1 MSSVPTLNPM
11 ISRIGIPAA
20 LADLHGWLCWRF
32 ETVPGE
38 PKARKVPI
46 YADGSK
52 RRGRQGST
60 EDRARLVT
68 YADAIKVA
76 MARGWGVGFAPMPEW
91 GVTALDFDNCV
102 TAGRVHP
109 DVERLVAGTYAE
121 LSPSGRGV
129 RAFVIGQLGNRKDAH
144 GTPFGIET
152 FSSKGFT
159 TVTGSL
165 LPVCELTDSAATV
178 AEASPELLAYCAQR
192 FQREA
197 TVDTPE
203 ASGDTPPL
211 GLIQDQL
218 QEALDVLD
226 PSMPHEGWLRVGMAL
241 HHETSGQ
248 GFALWDQWSSTGSTY
263 PGTEALQTR
272 WDSFGRGGQSPTTA
286 QALVRMA
293 NANGARIDIAAL
305 EAADDFDVIPDT
317 PETIAAA
324 EEKAAR
330 FKVIDA
336 TEYAG
341 RPLPKWIVRDV
352 LPQAE
357 LVVLFGES
365 TAGKSFVALDLAEA
379 IARGLP
385 WRGKRVQ
392 QGRVAY
398 VCAEGGGGFSKRL
411 KAYEIEH
418 QVDHVGVPLG
428 VIPAAPNLL
437 QRDDALDV
445 AKSIK
450 AWGGADV
457 VIVDTFAQT
466 MPGANENA
474 AEDVG
479 KALSHC
485 KGLHRALGAVIVL
498 VHHAGKDT
506 SKGARG
512 WSGLKAAADAEIEV
526 VRSPTG
532 RLMRTSKQ
540 KDGEDG
546 IGWGFD
552 LKVVPVGIDDEGE
565 IETSCV
571 VIEAELPAVGQVG
584 EALKRAGPVSRAVIA
599 VMSEIA
605 ESQTSGIELK
615 FVVEEAAKRLPE
627 PENGK
632 RDTRRQRARR
642 ALMELCEGDSA
653 PYFLEDDSLSIV

>member
-1 MSSVPTLNPM
+1 MGVPDA
-11 ISRIGIPAA
+11 ISHLP
-20 LADLHGWLCWRF
+20 GWLCWRF
-32 ETVPGE
+32 EQIPGE
-38 PKARKVPI
+38 VKQRKVPV

-52 RRGRQGST
+52 RRGRQGAT

-68 YADAIKVA
+68 YADAVKVA

-109 DVERLVAGTYAE
+109 EVERLVAGTYAE

-129 RAFVIGQLGNRKDAH
+129 RAFVLGQLGNRKDAH
-144 GTPFGIET
+144 GKPFGIET
-152 FSSKGFT
+152 FASKGFV

-165 LPVCELTDSAATV
+165 LDVTKLTDSQDTV
-178 AEASPELLAYCAQR
+178 AEASGELLAYCARR

-197 TVDTPE
+197 SEPAEYT
-203 ASGDTPPL
+203 SDTPPL
-211 GLIQDQL
+211 GLTQAQL

-226 PSMPHEGWLRVGMAL
+226 PSMPHADWLSVGMAL
-241 HHETSGQ
+241 HHETSGD
-248 GFALWDQWSSTGSTY
+248 GFDLWDQWSAPGSTY
-263 PGTEALQTR
+263 PGTDALRGR
-272 WDSFGRGGQSPTTA
+272 WDSFGRGGQRPTTA
-286 QALVRMA
+286 HVLVRMA

-305 EAADDFDVIPDT
+305 EAADDFDVIEDT
-317 PETIAAA
+317 PETIAAQQA
-324 EEKAAR
+324 KADR

-336 TEYAG
+336 TEYAS
-341 RPLPKWIVRDV
+341 RPLPTWIVRDV

-398 VCAEGGGGFSKRL
+398 VVAEGGGGFSKRL

-418 QVDHVGVPLG
+418 KATHAGVPLG
-428 VIPAAPNLL
+428 IIPAAPNLMEHG
-437 QRDDALDV
+437 DAVDV
-445 AKSIK
+445 CKSIV

-474 AEDVG
+474 GEDVG
-479 KALSHC
+479 KALKNC
-485 KGLHRALGAVIVL
+485 KGIHRATGAVVVL

-526 VRSPTG
+526 TRGVGG
-532 RLMRTSKQ
+532 RAIRTSKQ

-546 IGWGFD
+546 VGWGFD
-552 LKVVPVGIDDEGE
+552 LKIVPVGLDDEGE

-571 VIEAELPAVGQVG
+571 VVEAELPAAGQVG

-599 VMSEIA
+599 VMSEVA

-615 FVVEEAAKRLPE
+615 FVIEEAAKRLPE
-627 PENGK
+627 PEDGK
-632 RDTRRQRARR
+632 RDTRKQRVRR

>member
-20 LADLHGWLCWRF
+20 LADLHGWLCWKF
-32 ETVPGE
+32 EHLPGE
-38 PKARKVPI
+38 PKARKVPV

-144 GTPFGIET
+144 GKPFGFET

-165 LPVCELTDSAATV
+165 LPVCELTDSAGTV
-178 AEASPELLAYCAQR
+178 AEASPDLLAYCAQR

-197 TVDTPE
+197 VETPE
-203 ASGDTPPL
+203 ATSDTPPL
-211 GLIQDQL
+211 GLTQDQL

-263 PGTEALQTR
+263 PGAEALQAR

-317 PETIAAA
+317 PESIAAA

-330 FKVIDA
+330 FKVISADEF
-336 TEYAG
+336 TG
-341 RPLPKWIVRDV
+341 RPPPEWLIKGILPK
-352 LPQAE
+352 AE

-365 TAGKSFVALDLAEA
+365 GAGKSFVALDMAGALD
-379 IARGLP
+379 RGVG
-385 WRGKRVQ
+385 WRGHRVKQ
-392 QGRVAY
+392 SRVVYIA
-398 VCAEGGGGFSKRL
+398 AEGAGGFRNRMA
-411 KAYEIEH
+411 AYCLHNKISPK
-418 QVDHVGVPLG
+418 DLGVGV
-428 VIPAAPNLL
+428 IHAAPNLL
-437 QRDDALDV
+437 QKDDALDV
-445 AKSIK
+445 CKAIT

-466 MPGANENA
+466 TPGANENA
-474 AEDVG
+474 AEDMG
-479 KALSHC
+479 KALAHC
-485 KGLHRALGAVIVL
+485 KGIHRHTGAVVML
-498 VHHAGKDT
+498 VHHAGKDAAR
-506 SKGARG
+506 GARG
-512 WSGLKAAADAEIEV
+512 WSGLKAAADAEIEITRGV
-526 VRSPTG
+526 GG
-532 RLMRTSKQ
+532 RMLRTSKQ
-540 KDGEDG
+540 KDGEDDMKF
-546 IGWGFD
+546 GFD
-552 LKVVPVGIDDEGE
+552 LQPLPIGADADGDVI
-565 IETSCV
+565 TSCV
-571 VIEAELPAVGQVG
+571 VIEAELPAAGQVG
-584 EALKRAGPVSRAVIA
+584 EALKRAGPVTKAVIE
-599 VMSEIA
+599 VVSEIA

-615 FVVEEAAKRLPE
+615 AVIEAAAKRLPE
-627 PENGK
+627 PEDGK
-632 RDTRRQRARR
+632 RDTRKQRCRR
-642 ALMELCEGDSA
+642 AVLELCEGDSA
-653 PYFLEDDSLSIV
+653 PYFLEGDSLSIV